1 MPRTRAAAQWW
12 QTRPVWLGACALIL
26 VPLVLAVMRAE
37 RPMLRLPTGLGTPGR
52 WSGMILLAGIAAA
65 MAGLARLAIAG
76 YAPGGILPALAL
88 AAFGCGVIGTLCSGH
103 PPPADVADLGVTGLA
118 PPRSE
123 QGRRA
128 DLSSPGQSCRDAT
141 EHSFSPHRAAILTD
155 QQDAPSRRRSW
166 AS

>member
-12 QTRPVWLGACALIL
+12 QTRPVWPGACALIL

-52 WSGMILLAGIAAA
+52 WSGMILLAGIAA
-65 MAGLARLAIAG
+65 
-76 YAPGGILPALAL
+76 APGGILPALAL